1 MSQEAHISLAGVQY
15 DYALERLKDDVLNLI
30 LV

>member
-1 MSQEAHISLAGVQY
+1 MYQETHISVAGVQY
-15 DYALERLKDDVLNLI
+15 DYALEKLKDDVLNLI